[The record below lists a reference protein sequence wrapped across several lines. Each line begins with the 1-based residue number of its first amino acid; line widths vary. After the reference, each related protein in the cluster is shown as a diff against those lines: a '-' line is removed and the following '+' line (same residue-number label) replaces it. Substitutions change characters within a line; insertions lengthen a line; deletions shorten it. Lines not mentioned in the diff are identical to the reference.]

1 MRRRLEA
8 SAVNQLARPV
18 DNARGQSA
26 AGTGESDENF
36 PVASRL
42 LPGQLRRDLRAV
54 YGVAR
59 TIDDLGD
66 DAAGDRLALLEA
78 FEADLRL
85 VWTTQPPASPVLARL
100 VPTVRRHA
108 LAIEPFLS
116 LVAANRMDQ
125 VQSTYPSWADL
136 RHYCSLSADPVGRI
150 VLAIVGATRAD
161 RLELSDDV
169 CTALQVLEHCQDV
182 AEDRRRGRT
191 YLPLADLAAYGVAE
205 SDLDAATTSPPVR
218 ALVAHE
224 VARATA
230 LLASGPPLVRT
241 LRGAGRLAVAG
252 YVAGGMAT
260 AAALRRVDFDV
271 LAVTAAPRRVD
282 TARHALRL
290 LSGRS

>member
-1 MRRRLEA
+1 MRRRSEVY
-8 SAVNQLARPV
+8 AVSQLARSV
-18 DNARGQSA
+18 DDARGQSA

-66 DAAGDRLALLEA
+66 DAAGDRLLLLEA

-85 VWTTQPPASPVLARL
+85 VWTTQHPASPVLAQL

-108 LAIEPFLS
+108 LEIEPFLS
-116 LVAANRMDQ
+116 LVAANRLDQ

-136 RHYCSLSADPVGRI
+136 RHYCSLSADPIGRI
-150 VLAIVGATRAD
+150 VLAILGATRAD
-161 RLELSDDV
+161 RVELSDDV

-191 YLPLADLAAYGVAE
+191 YLPLADLAAHGVAE
-205 SDLDAATTSPPVR
+205 ADLDAATTTPSVR

-224 VARATA
+224 VARASD
-230 LLASGPPLVRT
+230 LLASGPPLIRT

-260 AAALRRVDFDV
+260 ADALRRVDFDV
-271 LAVTAAPRRVD
+271 LAVTAAPRRLDV
-282 TARHALRL
+282 ARHAARL
-290 LSGRS
+290 VSGRS